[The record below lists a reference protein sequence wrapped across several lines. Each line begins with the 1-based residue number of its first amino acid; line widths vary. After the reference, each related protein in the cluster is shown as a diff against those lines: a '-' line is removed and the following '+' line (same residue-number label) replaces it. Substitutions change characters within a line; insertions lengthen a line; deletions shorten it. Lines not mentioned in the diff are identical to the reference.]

1 MAGDPA
7 YDSHLLCEKFCEG
20 HEGEGCLALSLTLLL
35 LYQHQLPF
43 LKPVPST
50 APCLQ
55 PLDLRTEGG
64 RAATGETKNLV
75 HAASQNHTDAQ
86 FCTY

>member
-20 HEGEGCLALSLTLLL
+20 HEGERCLALSPALFF

-43 LKPVPST
+43 PKPVPST
-50 APCLQ
+50 ALLLAAFGPQ
-55 PLDLRTEGG
+55 SRG
-64 RAATGETKNLV
+64 RQSSNR
-75 HAASQNHTDAQ
+75 
-86 FCTY
+86 